1 MAGTFS
7 FNRIKKIADFSL
19 SLDTVH
25 RFSRYLE
32 ESFLVHPLLRF
43 SFSLKNQMQAQRKI
57 YLADNGLYNAV
68 ALKFSPDRGKLLENA
83 VFQQLKRTGKE
94 IYYFSEKKEVDFI
107 VKEGLEVTAAIN
119 VCYDISDRETY
130 LRELSGLHEA
140 LNYFGLRKPCSS
152 PPKPDRKRLRT
163 GDYK

>member
-1 MAGTFS
+1 
-7 FNRIKKIADFSL
+7 
-19 SLDTVH
+19 
-25 RFSRYLE
+25 
-32 ESFLVHPLLRF
+32 
-43 SFSLKNQMQAQRKI
+43 MQAQRKI

-140 LNYFGLRKPCSS
+140 MKYFGLREALLITAETLSEEITDRGLKIKIVPFYQWALEGSKALDIPGLHPAGAGLSS
-152 PPKPDRKRLRT
+152 PV
-163 GDYK
+163 

>member
-1 MAGTFS
+1 
-7 FNRIKKIADFSL
+7 
-19 SLDTVH
+19 
-25 RFSRYLE
+25 
-32 ESFLVHPLLRF
+32 
-43 SFSLKNQMQAQRKI
+43 MQAQRKI

-130 LRELSGLHEA
+130 LFTGTLRIARGPELFRTSGSPAHHRRSPAGRDYGPGIKNKNHA
-140 LNYFGLRKPCSS
+140 LLSMGVGGF
-152 PPKPDRKRLRT
+152 
-163 GDYK
+163 